1 MRKVDAPGLVLSDS
15 RALQPYTASDQTHSP
30 AAHAAG
36 NKKRRHSEGDNSMT
50 PSREHLDVVMN
61 VVGNEAALT
70 ALAHDN
76 PIHRSWLR
84 CYNDYG
90 LDPAGRQRMRVES
103 SGALRERHARHAEY
117 LHTARAAMEELYA
130 RVADLGY
137 VLLLADAD
145 GITLDYL
152 GHRLGDSPLRAGLV
166 VGANWHEEQAGT
178 NGIGTCLAECRTLT
192 CHYDDHYYAGNLDLS
207 CTATPLFDPEGELMG
222 VLDLSSLTTPH
233 SRTSQHLIGH
243 MASMYGRLIED
254 ANFLRHF
261 GHRWVLRIGRAAS
274 LVEVN
279 AEALLAFDA
288 DGVIVGANS
297 GARRLL
303 QTVDGQGAAA
313 LPGQPLSAVFRNPL
327 GDIWRLARS
336 ANSDGSVLLHPW
348 LGEPR
353 QAMVRGP
360 QRRARLSGA
369 ASAQADRLQ
378 PAPQGDMSVLEA
390 LADGDPKMDA
400 LISQARR
407 LAGRSINM
415 IIQGETGTGKEVLA
429 QAIHKASPRTERAFV
444 AINCAA
450 IPESLIESELF
461 GYLPGTFTGA
471 RSRGMVGLIQRSDG
485 GTLFL
490 DEIGDMPLALQTRL
504 LRVLA
509 ERELLPLG
517 ADKPIPLALTVI
529 AASHRNLRERIADG
543 HFREDLYYRLSGATL
558 SLPPLRERRDRAYLI
573 RRILSE
579 ETAAIDTGGRLTVQ
593 AMELLLRYPWP
604 GNIREL
610 RNVLRFALSM
620 AEGGDV
626 GVCDLPLEVQQL
638 DATGVAALADA
649 QAACAVDAGRSVAG
663 ADGDASPEVRQLLD
677 ALRRHHWVIAE
688 VARELT
694 MCRAT
699 VYRRMKRY
707 GIVAPTQFC

>member
-1 MRKVDAPGLVLSDS
+1 
-15 RALQPYTASDQTHSP
+15 
-30 AAHAAG
+30 
-36 NKKRRHSEGDNSMT
+36 MT

-70 ALAHDN
+70 ALALDN

-90 LDPAGRQRMRVES
+90 LDPAGRQHMRVES
-103 SGALRERHARHAEY
+103 SGALRDRHAKHLAY

-152 GHRLGDSPLRAGLV
+152 GHRVGDSPIRAGLV
-166 VGANWHEEQAGT
+166 VGANWHEAHAGT

-192 CHYDDHYYAGNLDLS
+192 CHYDDHFYAGNLDLS

-222 VLDLSSLTTPH
+222 ALDLSSLTTPD
-233 SRTSQHLIGH
+233 SRASQHLIGH
-243 MASMYGRLIED
+243 MASMYGRMIED

-261 GHRWVLRIGRAAS
+261 GHRWVLRLGRAAS

-288 DGVIVGANS
+288 DGVIVGADS

-303 QTVDGQGAAA
+303 QTVDGQGVGA
-313 LPGQPLSAVFRNPL
+313 LLGQPLSAVFRNPL
-327 GDIWRLARS
+327 GDVMRLARAGNGDSS
-336 ANSDGSVLLHPW
+336 ALLHPW

-360 QRRARLSGA
+360 QRRTRMSGA
-369 ASAQADRLQ
+369 TSAQADHLQ
-378 PAPQGDMSVLEA
+378 AAPQGDVSALEA
-390 LADGDPKMDA
+390 LSDRDPKMDA

-429 QAIHKASPRTERAFV
+429 QAIHQASSRADRAFV

-471 RSRGMVGLIQRSDG
+471 RSRGMVGLIQRADG

-517 ADKPIPLALTVI
+517 ADKPIPLALTVL
-529 AASHRNLRERIADG
+529 AASHRNLRERISAG
-543 HFREDLYYRLSGATL
+543 QFREDLYYRLSGATL
-558 SLPPLRERRDRAYLI
+558 SLPPLRERQDRAYLV
-573 RRILSE
+573 RRILGE
-579 ETAAIDTGGRLTVQ
+579 EATAIDANGHLTVQ

-610 RNVLRFALSM
+610 RNVLRYALSM
-620 AEGGDV
+620 AEGHGI
-626 GVCDLPLEVQQL
+626 GARDLPLEVQL
-638 DATGVAALADA
+638 
-649 QAACAVDAGRSVAG
+649 VDAPAPVLLATVPAPPAIDAAPGGEDA
-663 ADGDASPEVRQLLD
+663 DASPEVHQLLG
-677 ALRRHHWVIAE
+677 ALRRHHWVIAD
-688 VARELT
+688 VARELS

-699 VYRRMKRY
+699 VYRRMKRH

>member
-1 MRKVDAPGLVLSDS
+1 
-15 RALQPYTASDQTHSP
+15 
-30 AAHAAG
+30 
-36 NKKRRHSEGDNSMT
+36 MT

-61 VVGNEAALT
+61 VVGNAASLT
-70 ALAHDN
+70 ALAALPHDN

-84 CYNDYG
+84 CYKDYG
-90 LDPAGRQRMRVES
+90 LDPGGRQRMRVES
-103 SGALRERHARHAEY
+103 AGALRERHARHQLY
-117 LHTARAAMEELYA
+117 LHTARAAMDDLYA

-145 GITLDYL
+145 GIMLDYL
-152 GHRLGDSPLRAGLV
+152 GHRAGDSPIRTGLV
-166 VGANWHEEQAGT
+166 VGANWHEEHAGT
-178 NGIGTCLAECRTLT
+178 NGIGTCLAEGRTLT

-222 VLDLSSLTTPH
+222 ALDLTSLCTPQ
-233 SRTSQHLIGH
+233 SRASQHLIDH
-243 MASMYGRLIED
+243 MASMYGRMIED

-261 GHRWVLRIGRAAS
+261 AHRWVLRLGRAAS

-288 DGVIVGANS
+288 DGLIVGANS

-303 QTVDGQGAAA
+303 LTVDGQGRGA
-313 LPGQPLSAVFRNPL
+313 LVGQSLSAVFRNPL
-327 GDIWRLARS
+327 GDVMRLARGGDDS
-336 ANSDGSVLLHPW
+336 CVLLHPW
-348 LGEPR
+348 LGEAR
-353 QAMVRGP
+353 QAMVRRP
-360 QRRARLSGA
+360 QRKARLSGV
-369 ASAQADRLQ
+369 ASAQADRVQ
-378 PAPQGDMSVLEA
+378 HAPQGDVSALEA
-390 LADGDPKMDA
+390 LADRDPKMDA
-400 LISQARR
+400 LIAQARR
-407 LAGRSINM
+407 LASRSINM

-429 QAIHKASPRTERAFV
+429 QAIHQASPRADRAFV

-490 DEIGDMPLALQTRL
+490 DEIGDMPLHLQTRL

-517 ADKPIPLALTVI
+517 ADKPIPLALTVLC
-529 AASHRNLRERIADG
+529 ASHRNLREHIAAG
-543 HFREDLYYRLSGATL
+543 LFREDLYYRLSGATL
-558 SLPPLRERRDRAYLI
+558 SLPPLRERQDRAYLV
-573 RRILSE
+573 RRILDE
-579 ETAAIDTGGRLTVQ
+579 EAAAIGTGGRLTVQ

-610 RNVLRFALSM
+610 RNVLRYALSM
-620 AEGGDV
+620 AEAEGI
-626 GVCDLPLEVQQL
+626 GVRELPLELQQI
-638 DATGVAALADA
+638 DGAGMAPVVAVLAPPAIDVERSM
-649 QAACAVDAGRSVAG
+649 AA

-688 VARELT
+688 VARELSI
-694 MCRAT
+694 CRAT
-699 VYRRMKRY
+699 VYRRMKRH
-707 GIVAPTQFC
+707 GIVVPTQFC